1 MLSAIGTIHYLT
13 ALGELVP
20 DAAPLVALLDVP
32 AEPDTLEIDELGLTT
47 AAELVVE
54 EVVTSGFVIVEAV
67 VDIDPPISSPV
78 RLSLSELSTM
88 IVLLAVTLIMLNNQ
102 KPMELDWGLILCWD
116 CGERIKRSRT
126 TNMSSFAGC
135 AGCDVSNVAN
145 GCCISKFGV
154 MSARWILCQ
163 GEVYEL

>member
-1 MLSAIGTIHYLT
+1 MVFVE

-67 VDIDPPISSPV
+67 VDIDPPISSP
-78 RLSLSELSTM
+78 
-88 IVLLAVTLIMLNNQ
+88 LI
-102 KPMELDWGLILCWD
+102 
-116 CGERIKRSRT
+116 
-126 TNMSSFAGC
+126 
-135 AGCDVSNVAN
+135 
-145 GCCISKFGV
+145 
-154 MSARWILCQ
+154 
-163 GEVYEL
+163 